1 MIDPE
6 ADGGP
11 LTLWETGAILIYLAE
26 KSGRFL
32 PSSGHQRYET
42 LKWVAFQISHAPY
55 LGSTHLYRL
64 ITDEP
69 MPYDIK
75 RFTTTSRTIYRLLD
89 STLAE
94 RSYIA
99 GEEYSIADI
108 ALYPWIEYHEWQGQ
122 NLENFPDLKR
132 WFDQVGKR
140 PAVQSGKAVPWPFG
154 EHGPGEGGARIKGLI
169 ENRLRDPAFAL
180 ALHEDFVGYNVSAP
194 GSVDEK
200 GGRPL
205 QEVRPG

>member
-108 ALYPWIEYHEWQGQ
+108 ALYPWIEYHEWQG
-122 NLENFPDLKR
+122 
-132 WFDQVGKR
+132 
-140 PAVQSGKAVPWPFG
+140 
-154 EHGPGEGGARIKGLI
+154 
-169 ENRLRDPAFAL
+169 
-180 ALHEDFVGYNVSAP
+180 
-194 GSVDEK
+194 
-200 GGRPL
+200 
-205 QEVRPG
+205 